1 MSEHLTI
8 VKGTN
13 SKPAAS
19 GALVRFF
26 EDATGYEG
34 RLFIGYPIIS
44 APEGPYPI
52 DALLVSPRHGIVV
65 FDLIE
70 GAAPEDFSD
79 RQDYAA
85 NMLEAKLKVHREL
98 SRGRKF
104 LPEIFAV
111 SFAPGIPD
119 TDSRKADEYHPIC
132 NVENLEDTLKQFHW
146 EPEKT
151 LFESTLSAIQSIS
164 TIRKSR
170 TKRSIQKADSRG
182 AKLKHLEDSIATLDR
197 LQSKAVIETVEGV
210 QRIRGL
216 AGSGKTIVLALKAA
230 YLQAQHPDWRIA
242 VTFQTRSLKGQFR
255 RLIRTFAIEQGQEP
269 DWENLRILNAW
280 GASGGSERDGIY
292 HEFCSMNQVP
302 YFDFQNAK
310 RMFGP
315 GNEFGGA
322 CEHALKEAPE
332 PMRRYDAI
340 LVDEAQDFSA
350 PFLRLCYEFLR
361 EPKRLVYAYDELQNL
376 SEASTP
382 PPEEIFGTHPDGT
395 PRVRLSRSSDGEPRT
410 DIILDKCYRNS
421 RPVLT
426 TAHAMGF
433 GIYRDPAAGGKPG
446 LVQMFDHPRLWEEIG
461 YRVKEGE
468 LTEGH
473 EVILE
478 RTGDT
483 SPKFLE
489 EHSPLDDLIQFRAF
503 DSEEEQTQWLVE
515 AIWKNIQED
524 ELRHDDIVV
533 INPNPWTTREKVGP
547 SRSKLFEL
555 GINSHLAGV
564 DTHPD
569 IFFDYDDPSVTF
581 TGIYRAKGNEAG
593 MVYVING
600 QACNPNTS
608 FNLATIRNRLFTAI
622 SRSKAWVRVLGVGP
636 KMAAFVREFQRLREN
651 DFELR
656 FRYPTEEERRRMKT
670 VHRDMTGQEKKRLEE
685 RAKSL
690 KGLIEDLEVGRI
702 QPEDLDEGLVQKL
715 NELMNRGAES
725 HA

>member
-1 MSEHLTI
+1 MNGNLTI

-13 SKPAAS
+13 SKPVAS
-19 GALVRFF
+19 DALVRFF

-34 RLFIGYPIIS
+34 HLFIGYPIIS

-70 GAAPEDFSD
+70 GAAPGDFAD

-104 LPEIFAV
+104 LPEIFAL
-111 SFAPGIPD
+111 SFAPAISD
-119 TDSRKADEYHPIC
+119 AASRTSEEHPLC
-132 NVENLEDTLKQFHW
+132 NGETLKDALEQFHW
-146 EPEKT
+146 EPERT
-151 LFESTLSAIQSIS
+151 LFGATLSAIQSIS

-170 TKRSIQKADSRG
+170 TKRSIQKEDSRG
-182 AKLKHLEDSIATLDR
+182 AKLKRLEDSIATLDR

-242 VTFQTRSLKGQFR
+242 VTFNTRSLKGQFR
-255 RLIRTFAIEQGQEP
+255 RLIRTFAIEQTGQEP

-292 HEFCSMNQVP
+292 HEFCRVNDVP
-302 YFDFQNAK
+302 YFDFQSAK
-310 RMFGP
+310 RMFGS

-322 CEHALKEAPE
+322 CEYVLREAGELTP
-332 PMRRYDAI
+332 RYDAI

-376 SEASTP
+376 SEASMK

-395 PRVRLSRSSDGEPRT
+395 PRVRLSRSNDGEPRT

-433 GIYRDPAAGGKPG
+433 GIYRKPVAGGKPG
-446 LVQMFDHPRLWEEIG
+446 MVQMFDHPRLWEEIG

-468 LTEGH
+468 LKEGH
-473 EVILE
+473 NVILE
-478 RTGDT
+478 RTSDT

-489 EHSPLDDLIQFRAF
+489 EHSPLEDLIQFRAF
-503 DSEEEQTQWLVE
+503 DSEEDQTEWLVE
-515 AIWKNIQED
+515 AIRKNIRED

-547 SRSKLFEL
+547 SRSKLFEM

-564 DTHPD
+564 DTDPD
-569 IFFDYDDPSVTF
+569 VFFDHDARSVTF

-600 QACNPNTS
+600 QDCNPTAS
-608 FNLATIRNRLFTAI
+608 FNLATVRNRLFTAI

-636 KMAAFVREFQRLREN
+636 EMEALSREFERLRDH

-656 FRYPTEEERRRMKT
+656 FRYPTEEERSRIRT
-670 VHRDMTGQEKKRLEE
+670 VHRDMTGPEKKRLEE
-685 RAKSL
+685 RAKGL
-690 KGLIEDLEVGRI
+690 KGLVEDLEVGRI
-702 QPEDLDEGLVQKL
+702 QPEDIDEGLVQKL
-715 NELMNRGAES
+715 NELMNKGAEF